1 MPAWPVGRQRA
12 TVGFVDSVKF
22 TDGFHLPWLGRKVLY
37 FPQPPGLPAP
47 RLREQ
52 VSPPFSDSRTVTCRV
67 QGKAPSRTGQ
77 AGFARRLFCACSFLS
92 YSSARRAV
100 PVTLPN
106 WLLFFLFSPKSRA
119 QLFTQRKQGSDK
131 VTEYT
136 CCENMQAEAEEKK
149 TFFHK

>member
-1 MPAWPVGRQRA
+1 MTLPSSERA
-12 TVGFVDSVKF
+12 S
-22 TDGFHLPWLGRKVLY
+22 HLPWPRRKVLY
-37 FPQPPGLPAP
+37 FPQPPGLPAS

-52 VSPPFSDSRTVTCRV
+52 VSRLFSDSHTVTCRV
-67 QGKAPSRTGQ
+67 HGKAPSRTGQ
-77 AGFARRLFCACSFLS
+77 AGFATSLFCACSFFP
-92 YSSARRAV
+92 SSPARQAV
-100 PVTLPN
+100 PVTLPS
-106 WLLFFLFSPKSRA
+106 WLFFLSFFLFSPKSRA